1 MTIPIATQAATP
13 QVVVD
18 RHIGATGATAR
29 ATKVEAAEAAD
40 AAAAEAVVHA

>member
-1 MTIPIATQAATP
+1 MTIPIATQAATRR
-13 QVVVD
+13 VVAD